1 MAKPTVNINQTIR
14 AREVR
19 VVGADS
25 EQLGILP
32 LREALAL
39 AESQQLD
46 LVEVSPTAVPPVC
59 RIMDYGKFKY
69 QQAKKQAEA
78 KKKQIQVEL
87 KEVKLRPKTDTHDL
101 EFKVKHVRRF
111 LEEGNKA
118 KITVVFRGREITH
131 QELGMAALERITAEL
146 ADIAVV
152 EVRQKMEGRSMFMI
166 VAPKAKK

>member
-1 MAKPTVNINQTIR
+1 MAKPTVNINQAIR

-19 VVGADS
+19 VIGPES
-25 EQLGILP
+25 EQLGIISLQ
-32 LREALAL
+32 EALAM

-69 QQAKKQAEA
+69 QQSKKQQEA
-78 KKKQIQVEL
+78 KKKQVQVQL
-87 KEVKLRPKTDTHDL
+87 KEVKLRPKTDEHDL
-101 EFKVKHVRRF
+101 LFKIKHVRRF

-131 QELGMAALERITAEL
+131 MEIGKNALDRFAEELQDVAI
-146 ADIAVV
+146 I
-152 EVRQKMEGRSMFMI
+152 EVRTKMEGRSMYMI
-166 VAPKAKK
+166 VAPKK

>member
-1 MAKPTVNINQTIR
+1 MNINQAIR

-19 VVGADS
+19 VVGAES

-32 LREALAL
+32 LSEALAL
-39 AESQQLD
+39 AESQHLD

-69 QQAKKQAEA
+69 QQSKRQQEARKKQV
-78 KKKQIQVEL
+78 QIQL
-87 KEVKLRPKTDTHDL
+87 KEIKLRPKTDDHDIL
-101 EFKVKHVRRF
+101 FKIKHARRF

-131 QELGMAALERITAEL
+131 NELGLQALERFTTEL
-146 ADIAVV
+146 EDICTV
-152 EVRQKMEGRSMFMI
+152 EVRPKMEGRNMYII
-166 VAPKAKK
+166 VAPKK

>member
-1 MAKPTVNINQTIR
+1 VNINQAIR

-19 VVGADS
+19 VVGAES

-32 LREALAL
+32 LSEALAL
-39 AESQQLD
+39 AESQHLD

-69 QQAKKQAEA
+69 QQSKRQQEARKKQV
-78 KKKQIQVEL
+78 QIQL
-87 KEVKLRPKTDTHDL
+87 KEIKLRPKTDDHDIL
-101 EFKVKHVRRF
+101 FKIKHARRF

-131 QELGMAALERITAEL
+131 NELGLQALERFTTEL
-146 ADIAVV
+146 EDICTV
-152 EVRQKMEGRSMFMI
+152 EVRPKMEGRNMYII
-166 VAPKAKK
+166 VAPKK